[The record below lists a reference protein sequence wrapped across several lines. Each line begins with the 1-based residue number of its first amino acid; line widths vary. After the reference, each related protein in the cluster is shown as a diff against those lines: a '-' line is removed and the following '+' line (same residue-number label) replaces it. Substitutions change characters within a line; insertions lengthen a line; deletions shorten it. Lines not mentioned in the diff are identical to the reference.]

1 MKSTTLVSLC
11 LLSLI
16 VLFSCSVLG
25 QPAIGIPPFSSIQAG
40 PADAVNLG
48 NLNVNLQIPIVNKA
62 GRGLPFAYMLA
73 YDNSIWYPV
82 TSGGT
87 QTWHPVEVHG
97 DGKVFQGAGTA
108 YISYSMTY
116 SRGIAASKVNR
127 NIRSGSSATSCILT
141 TLATAIRSVIRFL
154 LHLSRRHELSAQR
167 SPTKHTP
174 ALPSHRQLRLHDLC
188 NPWPSVRIGL
198 LDR

>member
-16 VLFSCSVLG
+16 VLFSRSVLG

-48 NLNVNLQIPIVNKA
+48 NLNVNLQIPIINKA

-87 QTWHPVEVHG
+87 QAGHPVSSWG
-97 DGKVFQGAGTA
+97 WQGLSGTEQP

-116 SRGIAASKVNR
+116 QQGNCGFEGQSQYQA
-127 NIRSGSSATSCILT
+127 
-141 TLATAIRSVIRFL
+141 LAV
-154 LHLSRRHELSAQR
+154 Q
-167 SPTKHTP
+167 
-174 ALPSHRQLRLHDLC
+174 QLC
-188 NPWPSVRIGL
+188 VF
-198 LDR
+198 